1 MNEIKTLME
10 TEGNV
15 EKVNESVALFKKSLE
30 DFKGVHDSI
39 QKFCLRKKRKRRE
52 LVGMNQEYPHLWTS
66 LRTWKSGNFLK
77 MIPRH

>member
-39 QKFCLRKKRKRRE
+39 QKFLSEEEKEKERVGW
-52 LVGMNQEYPHLWTS
+52 LV
-66 LRTWKSGNFLK
+66 
-77 MIPRH
+77 